1 MVELVKRRKMDT
13 ISLTI
18 PNISCGHCIHTI
30 KMELMEMEGVTEV
43 TTDLAAKQVNVVFS
57 APANEEAIKNLLKEI
72 NYPAA

>member
-72 NYPAA
+72 NYPAE

>member
-43 TTDLAAKQVNVVFS
+43 TADLAAKQVNVVFS